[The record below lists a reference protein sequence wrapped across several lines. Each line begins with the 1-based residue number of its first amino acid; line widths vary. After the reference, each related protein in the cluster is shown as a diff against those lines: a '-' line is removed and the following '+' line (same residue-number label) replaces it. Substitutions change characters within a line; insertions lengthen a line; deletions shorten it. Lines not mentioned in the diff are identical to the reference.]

1 MANPQHHDILSQ
13 GVAEWNRWRRRH
25 PEVVPDLSCSINEAS
40 EFEHD
45 IQTLVGVV
53 LHQVVPGRAPTAQ
66 DGLRGADLDQVNFRN
81 ARLSR
86 AFLDGAML
94 IEADLRGCV
103 LNDAHM
109 TGCVLTG
116 AKMKKANLTRA
127 DLTAATLRWA
137 DLTGADLTGAV
148 LRQANLNEVT
158 AKGAVLREADLG
170 YANLVGACLSG
181 ADLSHA
187 HVYGTSSWDV
197 SLEETRQEHLIITRP
212 SEPEVSV
219 DDLKVAQFLHLM
231 ITNANIRDVIDTVT
245 TKVVLVLGR
254 FTPAR
259 KPVLNAVHDE
269 LRRRGLI
276 PVLFDFE
283 RPHNRDFTETV
294 TTLARLS
301 RFIVADLTDPS
312 SLPKELEAIVPTVA
326 VPLLPLLQDGNEP
339 YAMFSDYWKY
349 PWVLEIVR
357 YTDVQELRKH
367 FDSRVMGP
375 VDRAGTSPTV
385 ARGNAGSEPV
395 LQGSGPQGK
404 LPKGV
409 GRSMPSISPFSKSSR
424 RLLVT
429 TTRYWWN
436 HVCTK

>member
-1 MANPQHHDILSQ
+1 MANPEHHAILSQ
-13 GVAEWNRWRRRH
+13 GVGEWNKWRRRH
-25 PEVVPDLSCSINEAS
+25 PEVVPDLSGPKNDAAS
-40 EFEHD
+40 DFEYD
-45 IQTLVGVV
+45 IHTLVSAV
-53 LHQVVPGRAPTAQ
+53 LHQVAPGRAPTEQ
-66 DGLRGADLDQVNFRN
+66 DGLRGADLNKVNFRN

-86 AFLDGAML
+86 ALLDGAML
-94 IEADLRGCV
+94 IGADLRGCV
-103 LNDAHM
+103 LDDAHM

-116 AKMKKANLTRA
+116 AKMKKASLARA

-137 DLTGADLTGAV
+137 DLTGADLSGAV
-148 LRQANLNEVT
+148 LRQANLNET
-158 AKGAVLREADLG
+158 IAKRAVLRRADLG

-187 HVYGTSSWDV
+187 YVYGASAWDV
-197 SLEETRQEHLIITRP
+197 SLDATRQEQLIITRP

-231 ITNANIRDVIDTVT
+231 ITNANIRDVVDTVT

-259 KPVLNAVHDE
+259 KRVLDAVYAE
-269 LRRRGLI
+269 LRLRGLI

-283 RPHNRDFTETV
+283 RPHSRDFTETV

-326 VPLLPLLQDGNEP
+326 VPVLPLLQEGKKP

-349 PWVLEIVR
+349 AWVLEIVR
-357 YTDVQELRKH
+357 YSDIQELRKH
-367 FDSRVMGP
+367 FDIRVMGP
-375 VDRAGTSPTV
+375 VERAASDMADR
-385 ARGNAGSEPV
+385 RKKQQ
-395 LQGSGPQGK
+395 L
-404 LPKGV
+404 
-409 GRSMPSISPFSKSSR
+409 
-424 RLLVT
+424 
-429 TTRYWWN
+429 
-436 HVCTK
+436 